1 MKNNAGYCPQKPNFS
16 EENFALLAH
25 SQRRS
30 KLGLGGPNARQQQPE
45 VKSPLENVETGNKLI
60 RYCCLFQCHSLLL
73 YNNKRCFKIDL
84 FKKYL
89 INLFFFFSFFPGIV
103 VFCKLQSNAFKRLLI
118 SLLAVVQGFFF
129 LWIDLSKY
137 YIISLFLSRHSR
149 LSQASERYFH
159 KTPNIPPVMFEL

>member
-84 FKKYL
+84 FKRYL
-89 INLFFFFSFFPGIV
+89 INLFFFFFLFF
-103 VFCKLQSNAFKRLLI
+103 SRDSRLL
-118 SLLAVVQGFFF
+118 
-129 LWIDLSKY
+129 
-137 YIISLFLSRHSR
+137 
-149 LSQASERYFH
+149 QASEQCFQ
-159 KTPNIPPVMFEL
+159 KTPNIPTRCCTRFFFSLNRFI